1 MFCVYILHSKKLDRF
16 YIGFTSDIDIRLDFH
31 KLSPPNKFTG
41 KATDWELFL
50 VIDCINKSQALAI
63 EKHIKA
69 MKSKTYILNLK
80 KYPGVIDKLK
90 SKYASDC

>member
-31 KLSPPNKFTG
+31 KISPSNKFTG
-41 KATDWELFL
+41 KATDWEPFL
-50 VIDCINKSQALAI
+50 VIDCINKYQALAI

-80 KYPGVIDKLK
+80 KYPDVIDKLK